1 MKPFLLWLSLSL
13 TAFGGLAGGYHFSLS
28 QEPRRLF
35 VVIDSS
41 FEMNDA
47 WYRMPAILGNLS
59 ERRYTVFALA
69 TEKGPIHDWQG
80 TLHLGRAKPYAPR
93 DLSRLESGDDFQAL
107 SGADEIV
114 FVTNAPEGALGAFDD
129 WTVLRP

>member
-1 MKPFLLWLSLSL
+1 MKPFFLWLSLSL
-13 TAFGGLAGGYHFSLS
+13 AAFGGLAGGYHFSLS

-47 WYRMPAILGNLS
+47 WYRIPGLLKNLS
-59 ERRYTVFALA
+59 GRRYTAFALA

-80 TLHLGRAKPYAPR
+80 DLRLGRAKPYAPR
-93 DLSRLESGDDFQAL
+93 DLSRLEAGDGFRAL
-107 SGADEIV
+107 SSADEIV
-114 FVTNAPEGALGAFDD
+114 FITNAPEGSLEAFDD
-129 WTVLRP
+129 WTILRP